1 MKFCCIVYYPPDCV
15 CVYFLLYVGN
25 FLPFSSFY
33 GFRRVCIWEHKHCE
47 LSCLCFCFT
56 VPIPILHTFCLWHPS
71 YSIVQFCKMTEGRV
85 SITLV
90 LLCSYF
96 TYICYNIVIGTG
108 NGTKKSVLL
117 YVWQMV
123 ESAVVWDYPLLFEVS
138 SSILYLFLLVQ
149 LCRSCD
155 VKSAHTT
162 LIYVPCGFVLV
173 LGCCFMEYCTSFV
186 V

>member
-1 MKFCCIVYYPPDCV
+1 MC
-15 CVYFLLYVGN
+15 FLLYVDN
-25 FLPFSSFY
+25 FLPFPFFY
-33 GFRRVCIWEHKHCE
+33 DFRKVCIWEQHCE
-47 LSCLCFCFT
+47 LSCLCFCLT
-56 VPIPILHTFCLWHPS
+56 VPIPVLNAFCLWHPS
-71 YSIVQFCKMTEGRV
+71 YSITQFWKMTKEGRV
-85 SITLV
+85 TITLA

-96 TYICYNIVIGTG
+96 TNVYYNIVIGTG

-123 ESAVVWDYPLLFEVS
+123 ESAVIWDYPLLFEVTS
-138 SSILYLFLLVQ
+138 RILYLFLLVQ

-155 VKSAHTT
+155 VKSAHMT